1 MNFAAASISVTFC
14 KASPLTFQ
22 FLSPNSLTR
31 EEVIWALGEGGERRG
46 EEEGRGGEGRGGGE
60 RRGGERRGGE
70 EGSKEGRGEKG
81 REEGRKEGRGG
92 RRRG

>member
-31 EEVIWALGEGGERRG
+31 EEVIWELWKGS
-46 EEEGRGGEGRGGGE
+46 GGGE
-60 RRGGERRGGE
+60 R
-70 EGSKEGRGEKG
+70 G
-81 REEGRKEGRGG
+81 REEGRKEGKGEEKGERKGVKRGG
-92 RRRG
+92 EKRGEGREEEGVKGRERRER